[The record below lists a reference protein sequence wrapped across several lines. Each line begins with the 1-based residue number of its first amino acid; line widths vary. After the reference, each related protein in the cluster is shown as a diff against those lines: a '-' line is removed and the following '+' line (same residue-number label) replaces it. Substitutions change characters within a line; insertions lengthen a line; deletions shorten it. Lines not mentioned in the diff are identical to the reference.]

1 MINRALRLLRLYHGL
16 KQKDLATM
24 LKISSSHLSEIES
37 GAKGVSYDLLENY
50 AKVLK
55 TPVSTIT
62 MFAEMSVSKDK
73 KSLASRVSDKAL
85 SLLEWF
91 ETISK
96 VSPQDAS
103 DRPRP

>member
-16 KQKDLATM
+16 KQKDLAT
-24 LKISSSHLSEIES
+24 LLGISSSHLSEIES
-37 GAKGVSYDLLENY
+37 GAKSVSYDLLENY

-62 MFAEMSVSKDK
+62 MFAEMSNAKDT
-73 KSLASRVSDKAL
+73 KSMISRVSDKAL
-85 SLLEWF
+85 LLLEWL

-96 VSPQDAS
+96 VAPQDVPNG
-103 DRPRP
+103 PRP